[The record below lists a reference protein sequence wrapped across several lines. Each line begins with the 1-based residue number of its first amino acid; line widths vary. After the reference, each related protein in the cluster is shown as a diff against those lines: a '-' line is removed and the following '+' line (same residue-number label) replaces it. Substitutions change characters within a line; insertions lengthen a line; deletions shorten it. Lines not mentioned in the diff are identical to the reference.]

1 MHGHCSDV
9 VGEGSRR
16 CGSRR
21 ATEGER
27 WCDGQRKGG
36 ERLGERA
43 VASEANISEEKHC
56 VFVADVPTDVYKHA
70 GFYKNAS
77 ADTSEDV
84 GRHYYLLADVHIG
97 SLKESNSTIL
107 SFKKIHNVCQ

>member
-1 MHGHCSDV
+1 MKCPVLSF
-9 VGEGSRR
+9 GSSRVRR
-16 CGSRR
+16 CPSEIWSGGGSQPWISGSRR

-43 VASEANISEEKHC
+43 VASEANISKEKHC

-84 GRHYYLLADVHIG
+84 GRH
-97 SLKESNSTIL
+97 
-107 SFKKIHNVCQ
+107 